1 MDSSMLKMLKSRNP
15 DKEYPTNLGK
25 AWGEDEETLL
35 LEELYN
41 NIDIEIIARNHERTI
56 GGINSRRRQIAY
68 NMYLN
73 NSSIESIIKWTKL
86 DEECIKQIIEK
97 KSGVKSVKIKK
108 DRPIKITEIR
118 DDNAREEGDVG
129 EDNNDV
135 SNRLN
140 SINYDIVGMKKDIM
154 TMKRDI
160 KELKIT
166 INDMFEMMRSFY
178 EIKDV
183 CEEI

>member
-1 MDSSMLKMLKSRNP
+1 MESSILKKVKSQNQ
-15 DKEYPTNLGK
+15 DKEYSSNLGK

-35 LEELYN
+35 LEELYT

-56 GGINSRRRQIAY
+56 GCINSRRRQIAY

-73 NSSIESIIKWTKL
+73 NSSMELIIKWTKL

-108 DRPIKITEIR
+108 DKSIKITGIR
-118 DDNAREEGDVG
+118 DDTSIEEEYVDQ
-129 EDNNDV
+129 EDNRV

-140 SINYDIVGMKKDIM
+140 SINCDIVGMKKDIM
-154 TMKRDI
+154 IMKRDM

-183 CEEI
+183 CQEI

>member
-1 MDSSMLKMLKSRNP
+1 MDSPMLKMLKSQNP
-15 DKEYPTNLGK
+15 DKEYPSNLGK
-25 AWGEDEETLL
+25 AWDVDEEAIL
-35 LEELYN
+35 LEELYT
-41 NIDIEIIARNHERTI
+41 NIDIEIIARNHKRTI

-73 NSSIESIIKWTKL
+73 NSSMESIIKWTKL

-97 KSGVKSVKIKK
+97 KSGNKPLKIKK
-108 DRPIKITEIR
+108 DKPLKITKIK
-118 DDNAREEGDVG
+118 DDSAIDEEVVN
-129 EDNNDV
+129 EDNINV

-140 SINYDIVGMKKDIM
+140 SINLDIVDMKKDIIS
-154 TMKRDI
+154 MKRDM
-160 KELKIT
+160 KQLKIT
-166 INDMFEMMRSFY
+166 MNDMFEMMRTFY

>member
-1 MDSSMLKMLKSRNP
+1 MDSSMLKMLKSQNP
-15 DKEYPTNLGK
+15 DKEYPSNLGK
-25 AWGEDEETLL
+25 AWDVDEEAIL
-35 LEELYN
+35 LEELYT
-41 NIDIEIIARNHERTI
+41 NIDIEIIARNHKRTI

-73 NSSIESIIKWTKL
+73 NSSTEAIIKWTKL

-97 KSGVKSVKIKK
+97 KSGNKPLKITKIK
-108 DRPIKITEIR
+108 
-118 DDNAREEGDVG
+118 DDSAIDEEVVN
-129 EDNNDV
+129 EDNINV

-140 SINYDIVGMKKDIM
+140 SINLDIVDMKKDIIS
-154 TMKRDI
+154 MKRDM
-160 KELKIT
+160 KQLKIT
-166 INDMFEMMRSFY
+166 MNDMFEMMRTFY